1 MDQPSI
7 SRLLEYPNP
16 ELPEDDEIFIP
27 VNLIKDDDNTLLAE
41 YCRSIAK
48 TIQFPLS
55 TVYAHALGCIASAM
69 NKSFYVE
76 LRGNKNPVNLYV
88 VSSQP
93 PSTGKSGVNDFL
105 SDSISMAYDKLNKNN
120 GPKRAKLI
128 EGKKALTEL
137 CKKEK
142 DVDTLVDMGIEIE
155 KLDMELE
162 QNPKYEPIFTNA
174 TPEALEQH
182 AFKQRGIFNIV
193 SDEAGSL
200 LTSLG
205 ITYGDGNTPSNADIV
220 LQGWDMNRL
229 TNIRVSRDISK
240 GRARGCFAVLAQD
253 ETINA
258 ILMQGDRGVGISE
271 RFLICR
277 EKDLLGSRNHMIDN
291 RVNPKLMNQ
300 YSNLVH
306 YLVLSDEVTL
316 SLSDDAELFIRERK
330 QDLEPHMGELGKY
343 SNNVMRGVI
352 GKMDK
357 QVCKIASVLHGAE
370 NFGSGVSGTTINKK
384 TVEKA
389 YYIYTELTKVY
400 MQTADAKGFH
410 GLNSQVMAIV
420 KYLQSYC
427 EKNVY
432 AIKLRALLDN
442 TKKTQ
447 SWKNQEKSTT
457 HFRANIMPL
466 LTKSKICWYSDDAN
480 VIYINPKIK

>member
-1 MDQPSI
+1 MDQPTAVTSH
-7 SRLLEYPNP
+7 LFQDP
-16 ELPEDDEIFIP
+16 ELPETDEVFLP
-27 VNLIKDDDNTLLAE
+27 VNLIKDDDHSLLAE

-55 TVYAHALGCIASAM
+55 TVYAHALGCISAAM
-69 NKSFYVE
+69 NKSFFVE
-76 LRGNKNPVNLYV
+76 IRGNKNPVNLYI

-105 SDSISMAYDKLNKNN
+105 SDSISIAYDKLNKNN
-120 GPKRAKLI
+120 ASVRAKLI
-128 EGKKALTEL
+128 EQKKALEDL

-142 DVDTLVDMGIEIE
+142 NIDTIVDMGIKIE
-155 KLDMELE
+155 DIDIELE
-162 QNPKYEPIFTNA
+162 KTPKYEPIFTNA

-205 ITYGDGNTPSNADIV
+205 ITYGDSKTPSNADIV

-229 TNIRVSRDISK
+229 TNIRVSREISK

-258 ILMQGDRGVGISE
+258 ILSQGDRGVGISE

-291 RVNPKLMNQ
+291 RVENSLMNQ

-306 YLVLSDEVTL
+306 YLVLSDEITL
-316 SLSDDAELFIRERK
+316 KLSDDAEYFIRQRK
-330 QDLEPHMGELGKY
+330 QEIEPHMAELGRY

-370 NFGSGVSGTTINKK
+370 NFSSGVTSTIIEKK

-389 YYIYTELTKVY
+389 YYIYSELTKVY
-400 MQTADAKGFH
+400 MQTADSKGFH
-410 GLNSQVMAIV
+410 GINSQILSIV
-420 KYLQSYC
+420 QYLQSYC
-427 EKNVY
+427 EKNVF
-432 AIKLRALLDN
+432 AIKVRKLLDN

-457 HFRANIMPL
+457 HFRAYIMPI
-466 LTKSKICWYSDDAN
+466 LTKRKICWYSNDIS
-480 VIYINPKIK
+480 VIYINPKIR

>member
-1 MDQPSI
+1 MDQPTI
-7 SRLLEYPNP
+7 INAHAFPEP
-16 ELPEDDEIFIP
+16 ELPESDEVFMP
-27 VNLIKDDDNTLLAE
+27 VNLIKDDDTTLLAE

-55 TVYAHALGCIASAM
+55 TVYAHALGCIAAAM

-76 LRGNKNPVNLYV
+76 LRGSKNPVNLYV

-105 SDSISMAYDKLNKNN
+105 SDSISRAYDKLNKNN
-120 GPKRAKLI
+120 GPVRAKLI
-128 EGKKALTEL
+128 EEKKKLVEN

-142 DVDTLVDMGIEIE
+142 NIDTIVDMGIKIE
-155 KLDMELE
+155 SIDIELE
-162 QNPKYEPIFTNA
+162 NTPRYEPIFTNA

-205 ITYGDGNTPSNADIV
+205 ITYGDSSTPSNADVI

-258 ILMQGDRGVGISE
+258 ILTQGDRGVGISE

-277 EKDLLGSRNHMIDN
+277 EKDLLGSRDHMIDN
-291 RVNPKLMNQ
+291 RVNPTLINQ

-306 YLVLSDEVTL
+306 HLVLSKEITL
-316 SLSDDAELFIRERK
+316 TLSDDASLFIRQRK
-330 QDLEPHMGELGKY
+330 QDLEPDMGELGKY

-370 NFGSGVSGTTINKK
+370 NFSAGVTGTTIEKN

-410 GLNSQVMAIV
+410 GLNSQFVAIV
-420 KYLQSYC
+420 KYLQVYC
-427 EKNVY
+427 EKNVF
-432 AIKLRALLDN
+432 AIKLRTLLDN
-442 TKKTQ
+442 TKRAK
-447 SWKNQEKSTT
+447 SWKNQEKSTS
-457 HFRANIMPL
+457 HFRANIMPML
-466 LTKSKICWYSDDAN
+466 AKAKICWYSDDASI
-480 VIYINPKIK
+480 IYVNPRIK